1 MKIYKKIKEWHKL
14 RNLIDD
20 STDNAQ
26 FVKLMEETIE
36 VYAAIRPNIPAPQL
50 AGELIGMITEL
61 RHKNRIKMVSVKEAK
76 DALADGLGDM
86 QVVQVNIAERN
97 GLDLKECVKGSYK
110 EIKDRKGLSK
120 NGIYVK
126 YEDLTDEE
134 KARFK

>member
-1 MKIYKKIKEWHKL
+1 MKVYQKIKDWHNL
-14 RNLIDD
+14 RGLVDG

-26 FVKLMEETIE
+26 FVKLLEETIE

-50 AGELIGMITEL
+50 AGELIGMVTDL
-61 RHKNRIKMVSVKEAK
+61 KNRDRIKMVSVDDAKE
-76 DALADGLGDM
+76 ALADGLGDM

-97 GLDLKECVKGSYK
+97 GLDLKECVKGSYN
-110 EIKDRKGLSK
+110 EIKDRKGLMK
-120 NGIYVK
+120 NGVFFK

>member
-1 MKIYKKIKEWHKL
+1 MKVYKKIKDWHNL
-14 RNLIDD
+14 RGLIDQ

-26 FVKLMEETIE
+26 FVKLLEETIE
-36 VYAAIRPNIPAPQL
+36 VYAAIRPNIPASQL
-50 AGELIGMITEL
+50 SGELIGMITDL
-61 RHKNRIKMVSVKEAK
+61 NHRNRIKMVSVEEAR
-76 DALADGLGDM
+76 DALADGLGDI

-110 EIKDRKGLSK
+110 EIKDRKGLMK
-120 NGIYVK
+120 NGQFTK